1 MPNHKYNKN
10 RDGDGRNHNG
20 RPSLIEP
27 FDEKNHNYVVGGSS
41 AADEL
46 HRHNTYHPDSPSSFS
61 QLTTATRTR
70 GGDIDADYPAGE
82 IIMIRVIAPAT
93 LQEGYEFD
101 VLVDEEPYTVRVP
114 RGGIQEGEVFETE
127 YDPKQVYNYGT
138 TATTTADYDQQQPQR
153 SSNTTR
159 MEQLVEEEEDEGT
172 TTTITEQQQQQ
183 QRTSYQG
190 SNSDNSFG
198 GRSSRNS
205 SHRYQQQQQ
214 QQHQKKMTT
223 LSSARLYDDVSVYT
237 ENDNEDIP
245 SSYLEKADTYPAQSL
260 SGDDDDN
267 GKYKKNEQVVVI
279 EGGGN
284 DDNTNANNGT
294 NNSKNK
300 NHNKNDSVIWYDDN
314 GTPIGGWRTRLYS
327 CCDVLTQSTF
337 WMGFFCPCIQ
347 IAQLITRLN
356 LTWNGQEGAPE
367 LTSLSYNRLI
377 LALIFTMA
385 TLIVPVMGGL
395 CLMVY
400 YVVVVVSIGSH
411 VRRYMRHKYKIPATL
426 PTRYGDRIDDYC
438 MMLCCSCCSSIQ
450 MARHTHD
457 DKEYPGHGCTTTGLE
472 FDAPEIV

>member
-1 MPNHKYNKN
+1 
-10 RDGDGRNHNG
+10 
-20 RPSLIEP
+20 
-27 FDEKNHNYVVGGSS
+27 
-41 AADEL
+41 
-46 HRHNTYHPDSPSSFS
+46 
-61 QLTTATRTR
+61 
-70 GGDIDADYPAGE
+70 
-82 IIMIRVIAPAT
+82 
-93 LQEGYEFD
+93 
-101 VLVDEEPYTVRVP
+101 
-114 RGGIQEGEVFETE
+114 
-127 YDPKQVYNYGT
+127 
-138 TATTTADYDQQQPQR
+138 
-153 SSNTTR
+153 
-159 MEQLVEEEEDEGT
+159 
-172 TTTITEQQQQQ
+172 
-183 QRTSYQG
+183 
-190 SNSDNSFG
+190 
-198 GRSSRNS
+198 
-205 SHRYQQQQQ
+205 
-214 QQHQKKMTT
+214 MTT

-267 GKYKKNEQVVVI
+267 RKYKKNEQIAVI
-279 EGGGN
+279 EGGGG

-294 NNSKNK
+294 NSKNK